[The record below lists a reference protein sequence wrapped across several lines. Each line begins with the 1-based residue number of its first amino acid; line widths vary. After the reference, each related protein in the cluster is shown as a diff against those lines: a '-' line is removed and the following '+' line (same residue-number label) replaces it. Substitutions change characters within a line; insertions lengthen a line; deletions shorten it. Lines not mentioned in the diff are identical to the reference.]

1 MKRVLIISPHFPP
14 VNAADMHRVRHML
27 RYLEVFGWTAEVIA
41 VDPSYV
47 DLNDSEPLLLKTIPS
62 KISIHLVKAW
72 EKKCTSKF
80 GLGSISMR
88 SFLFF
93 LLKGNQLIKEKKYD
107 LIFFSTTAFHVM
119 TLGPYWKKRFGIPF
133 VLDIQD
139 PWRSDHY
146 LKQPS
151 NQRPPKFWISYCLDS
166 FLEKITI
173 PKSDAIISVSSSYI
187 NTFKL
192 RYPEFDGITKVI
204 PFSINQE
211 DFQIASVSNIKLDI
225 IFDPSKIN
233 IVYVGRGGQDL
244 TFSVDLFFNALRL
257 LENRKPETFSK
268 ITCYF
273 LGTSYAPLGK
283 GKKTIKPV
291 ATHLGL
297 GDKVIEMTDRLPYFS
312 TLSLIKSAQL
322 LFIPGSIDEGYTASK
337 IYPYILAEKPLVAIF
352 HEKSS
357 VIKILNDCT
366 SASVISFGSN
376 NSCSSFLIEQ
386 VYEAILVQI
395 NNINITQ
402 SYNKNRFEPY
412 MAKSMTKNV
421 IDVFENVYRIK

>member
-72 EKKCTSKF
+72 GKKCTSKF

-119 TLGPYWKKRFGIPF
+119 ALGPYWKKRFGIPF

-244 TFSVDLFFNALRL
+244 TFSVDLFY
-257 LENRKPETFSK
+257 
-268 ITCYF
+268 YF
-273 LGTSYAPLGK
+273 
-283 GKKTIKPV
+283 
-291 ATHLGL
+291 
-297 GDKVIEMTDRLPYFS
+297 
-312 TLSLIKSAQL
+312 
-322 LFIPGSIDEGYTASK
+322 
-337 IYPYILAEKPLVAIF
+337 
-352 HEKSS
+352 
-357 VIKILNDCT
+357 
-366 SASVISFGSN
+366 
-376 NSCSSFLIEQ
+376 
-386 VYEAILVQI
+386 
-395 NNINITQ
+395 
-402 SYNKNRFEPY
+402 
-412 MAKSMTKNV
+412 
-421 IDVFENVYRIK
+421 